1 MVNTIKKIFKRWKCM
16 YYKDDILAKID
27 ELEEEKAIAHDN
39 GEYKK
44 AKEIQN
50 EIWDLQDILHNK
62 NCK

>member
-1 MVNTIKKIFKRWKCM
+1 M

-27 ELEEEKAIAHDN
+27 ELEEEMAIAYDN
-39 GEYKK
+39 GEYRQ

-50 EIWDLQDILHNK
+50 KIWDLQDILNSK